1 MKEDWSNVKEKMNPA
16 PEPHEFHWTMD
27 GIRREAEPK
36 PLVRPVPRDPVD
48 EEGARDAD
56 HRRYHRIDLTVPI
69 LYKIL
74 PEEPLVA
81 SQTTVPAK
89 AGAAGGN
96 ISPTGACLVL
106 AEKLPR
112 GTVLALSLHGIEGGS
127 LSAVGKVVWSKPTE
141 TAHHYL
147 TGLEFV
153 VVYRKTRS
161 KTEYLNTD
169 ILKNLL
175 GPA

>member
-1 MKEDWSNVKEKMNPA
+1 MKEKVGPVQES
-16 PEPHEFHWTMD
+16 HQFHWSME
-27 GIRREAEPK
+27 GIRQELEPSVRLKIASSKSSDDDEASSGSEN
-36 PLVRPVPRDPVD
+36 
-48 EEGARDAD
+48 
-56 HRRYHRIDLTVPI
+56 RRYPRIDLALPI

-81 SQTTVPAK
+81 SHSTLPEHPTKV
-89 AGAAGGN
+89 GN

-106 AEKLPR
+106 AEKLPK
-112 GTVLALSLHGIEGGS
+112 GTHLALSLHMAQKGAI
-127 LSAVGKVVWSKPTE
+127 SAVGRVVWSKPTE

-153 VVYRKTRS
+153 VVYRKTRT

-169 ILKNLL
+169 VLKDLL